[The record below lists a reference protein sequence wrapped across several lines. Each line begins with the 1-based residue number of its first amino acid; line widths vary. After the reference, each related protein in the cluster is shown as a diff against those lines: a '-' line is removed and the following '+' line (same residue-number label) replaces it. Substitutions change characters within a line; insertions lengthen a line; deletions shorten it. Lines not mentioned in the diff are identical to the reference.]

1 MLKMFGFF
9 VADDSVSLLKNSQS
23 IIICSSNKKRE
34 IYLTW
39 HQSFISS
46 FRYGGIACL
55 HFGNRSLQDSWT
67 HATFTKVRA
76 TFLIVCVF
84 WSASRRKYETDLI
97 LRKLHRCPFLFT
109 VADQVWK
116 TCCAFV
122 APVSLKVPLNTLNRN
137 LILSFLQANT
147 CILLL
152 FFFFFFRALCHC
164 SMQYVVN

>member
-9 VADDSVSLLKNSQS
+9 CGWWQYFFYLNIRKASSFAVVIKKGKSIWHDSSLN
-23 IIICSSNKKRE
+23 
-34 IYLTW
+34 
-39 HQSFISS
+39 QSFISS

-97 LRKLHRCPFLFT
+97 LWKLHRCPFLFT

-122 APVSLKVPLNTLNRN
+122 ALVSLKVPLNTLDKN
-137 LILSFLQANT
+137 LILSFLQTNT

-152 FFFFFFRALCHC
+152 FFFF
-164 SMQYVVN
+164 